1 VISELP
7 IERQIEILRRGAV
20 EIIPEDELR
29 TKLRKSQKTG
39 VPLKIKLGLDPT
51 APDIHLGNAVV
62 LRKLRQFQD
71 LGHEVIVIIGD
82 FTASIGDPSGAS
94 VTRPLLSPA
103 EIAVNAKTYEEQYCR
118 ILDPSKTRVVF
129 NSEWLGKL
137 DLADIIRIA
146 SRTTV
151 ARVLERDDF
160 ANRLASGRPI
170 GLHEI
175 LYPVCQ
181 AYDSVVLEADV
192 ELGGTDQRFNI
203 LMGRDLQEQFGQEP
217 QIAMFMPLLVGLD
230 GVQKMSKSLGN
241 YVGITEPPNDMFGKV
256 MSIPD
261 NLMLQ
266 YFELC
271 TDVPMAEVREVEA
284 RLASGKL
291 HPMDVKKRLAR
302 EIVTIYHG
310 AEAAQAAQA
319 EFERVF
325 SARELPSEIPYRIIL
340 TSDLQNGRI
349 WAPRLLTVTGTA
361 ASNSEARRLIAGGAV
376 SLDGQKVTDPNAE
389 VEVKEGQVLKVGKL
403 RFARIH
409 IEEKDG
415 PAIDL

>member
-1 VISELP
+1 M
-7 IERQIEILRRGAV
+7 

-29 TKLRKSQKTG
+29 AKLKESQRTG

-82 FTASIGDPSGAS
+82 FTTAIGDPSGAS
-94 VTRPLLSPA
+94 ITRPMLSPE
-103 EIAVNAKTYEEQYCR
+103 EIAVNARTYEEQYCR
-118 ILDPSKTRVVF
+118 ILDAAKTRVVF

-137 DLADIIRIA
+137 DLAGIIRIA
-146 SRTTV
+146 SKVTV
-151 ARVLERDDF
+151 ARILERDDF
-160 ANRLASGRPI
+160 TDRLRSGRPI
-170 GLHEI
+170 GLHEL

-203 LMGRDLQEQFGQEP
+203 LTGRDLQQQFGQEP

-241 YVGITEPPNDMFGKV
+241 YVGITEPPNDMFGKI

-261 NLMLQ
+261 NLMSQ

-271 TDVPMAEVREVEA
+271 TDVPMPEIRGIESG
-284 RLASGKL
+284 LASGKL
-291 HPMDVKKRLAR
+291 HPMDMKKRLAR
-302 EIVTIYHG
+302 EIVAIYHG
-310 AEAAQAAQA
+310 AEAAAEAQA

-325 SARELPSEIPYRIIL
+325 SARELPSEIPSSRILI
-340 TSDLQNGRI
+340 SDLQNGRI
-349 WAPRLLTVTGTA
+349 WAPRLLTMTGTA
-361 ASNSEARRLIAGGAV
+361 ASNSEARRLIVGGAV

-409 IEEKDG
+409 LEEKDG

>member
-1 VISELP
+1 M
-7 IERQIEILRRGAV
+7 

-29 TKLRKSQKTG
+29 AKLKESQRTG

-82 FTASIGDPSGAS
+82 FTTAIGDPSGAS
-94 VTRPLLSPA
+94 ITRPMLSPE
-103 EIAVNAKTYEEQYCR
+103 EIAVNARTYEEQYCR
-118 ILDPSKTRVVF
+118 ILDAAKTRVVF

-137 DLADIIRIA
+137 DLAGIIRIA
-146 SRTTV
+146 SKVTV
-151 ARVLERDDF
+151 ARILERDDF
-160 ANRLASGRPI
+160 TDRLRSGRPI
-170 GLHEI
+170 GLHEL

-203 LMGRDLQEQFGQEP
+203 LTGRDLQQQFGQEP

-241 YVGITEPPNDMFGKV
+241 YVGITEPPNDMFGKI

-261 NLMLQ
+261 NLMSQ

-271 TDVPMAEVREVEA
+271 TDVPMPEIRGIESG
-284 RLASGKL
+284 LASGKL
-291 HPMDVKKRLAR
+291 HPMDMKKRLAR
-302 EIVTIYHG
+302 EIVAIYHG
-310 AEAAQAAQA
+310 AEAAAEAQA

-325 SARELPSEIPYRIIL
+325 SARELPSEIPSSRILI
-340 TSDLQNGRI
+340 SDLQNGRI
-349 WAPRLLTVTGTA
+349 WAPRLLTMTGTA

-409 IEEKDG
+409 LEEKDG